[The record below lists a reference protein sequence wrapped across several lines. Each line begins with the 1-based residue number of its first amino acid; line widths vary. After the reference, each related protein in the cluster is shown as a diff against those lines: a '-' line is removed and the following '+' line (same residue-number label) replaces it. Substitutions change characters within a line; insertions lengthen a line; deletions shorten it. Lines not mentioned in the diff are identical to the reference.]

1 MWRDE
6 KFVFFHDQYILLSTH
21 YLTNRPQRELYE
33 EKQQKIS
40 FINTLQQFLGSWDET
55 AMSCSITCSL
65 SLVFGTHCMYFIFKQ
80 KSYYHVICQPPFY
93 TVIVSIY
100 LEFLWIRH
108 LGHFNWIRTTVS
120 GSRIKVQKKK
130 NSCVVKRKEYSTFK
144 WPTYVRTQSISSLT
158 DSRTVTETIM
168 KPEMIANF
176 SQDALWIFPCWIYWS
191 EWYSNAWCE
200 NKILSERQ

>member
-130 NSCVVKRKEYSTFK
+130 KIPVWSRGRSILLSNDLHMWGHS
-144 WPTYVRTQSISSLT
+144 QSPRSLT
-158 DSRTVTETIM
+158 AE
-168 KPEMIANF
+168 
-176 SQDALWIFPCWIYWS
+176 Q
-191 EWYSNAWCE
+191 
-200 NKILSERQ
+200 